1 MGTLRSR
8 VRRGGVGYAATG
20 PPEELEERLN
30 PVTANAVRVVVGEG
44 HPARKGLLRFVL
56 EGDGYDVVGSAT
68 SSSELARMIA
78 DTQPDVVVLDDG
90 IGATAVQMSR
100 EIAPAAK
107 IVLVWPGAV
116 VPIGGDARVEPSQVL
131 RQLGTTVAQVA
142 LPIATVSTLQQPE
155 WVERV
160 RKDPATLRDMLAA
173 KGGMPRTR
181 PSVTE
186 LQRRGQRLHP
196 STEPAPEV
204 AAADAEPPSRD
215 DEAAAA
221 ALFDPAGGRRRGRRG
236 DGGLAKRRRPG
247 AWGPRRRRGRGG
259 GRGRRGCDPDR
270 RGRGGAGEADPRLDR
285 REPADRGDR
294 ARWRGGHRG
303 GGPVARPVGHAPV
316 PDPRGLRAPDPQP
329 GRAEYRP
336 ARRGDR
342 SSPSPAARGDP
353 TAPAGTAPTATA
365 AATGASAPPAT
376 RRIPRRTRHWAAV
389 ATAAPRVVPVPVRTP
404 TRTPDPGPDP
414 GPGPSPNPGP
424 RDDGTLPGSS
434 ENNPH
439 GGPPGITGQHPWP
452 DGNPG
457 GHVPGTG
464 DGRHDVR
471 GQEDDAP
478 RHHHKR

>member
-1 MGTLRSR
+1 M
-8 VRRGGVGYAATG
+8 
-20 PPEELEERLN
+20 
-30 PVTANAVRVVVGEG
+30 TANAVRVVVGEG

-186 LQRRGQRLHP
+186 LQKRGQRLHP

-204 AAADAEPPSRD
+204 AAADADPPSRD

-221 ALFDPAGGRRRGRRG
+221 ALLILPVAGGEDAEATVVLPDDTAPEREDRDDDVAAAAAVAAAGVTPIAAAAAARARRTRDWTDLNRRIGAIALGGAAVIGAAALSLALSGTRLSPTLVAFERPTPSQAGPSIVPPGGGIIIPEPGGPGGPDGTGGNGPDG
-236 DGGLAKRRRPG
+236 DGGGNGGVG
-247 AWGPRRRRGRGG
+247 AT
-259 GRGRRGCDPDR
+259 
-270 RGRGGAGEADPRLDR
+270 
-285 REPADRGDR
+285 
-294 ARWRGGHRG
+294 
-303 GGPVARPVGHAPV
+303 
-316 PDPRGLRAPDPQP
+316 
-329 GRAEYRP
+329 
-336 ARRGDR
+336 
-342 SSPSPAARGDP
+342 GDP
-353 TAPAGTAPTATA
+353 TYPPTDAPLGSGGDRGPQGGPGPGTNPN
-365 AATGASAPPAT
+365 PN
-376 RRIPRRTRHWAAV
+376 
-389 ATAAPRVVPVPVRTP
+389 
-404 TRTPDPGPDP
+404 PDPGPDP

-424 RDDGTLPGSS
+424 SDDGTLPGNS

-464 DGRHDVR
+464 DGRHDIR
-471 GQEDDAP
+471 GQEHDAP
-478 RHHHKR
+478 RHRHKR